1 MYDLVV
7 VVSEASRVGF
17 VGSLM
22 SSVAMPALSFGVM
35 TTRTLP
41 IASTGP
47 ALTPPKLEVGTSAAI
62 LRFAGSVASTTL
74 MPLLVAP
81 T

>member
-1 MYDLVV
+1 M
-7 VVSEASRVGF
+7 SRV
-17 VGSLM
+17 
-22 SSVAMPALSFGVM
+22 ATPPLSFGVM

-41 IASTGP
+41 IASSGP
-47 ALTPPKLEVGTSAAI
+47 ALTPPYDDVATSFTIAAE
-62 LRFAGSVASTTL
+62 AGLAASTTL

>member
-1 MYDLVV
+1 MYDFVV

-47 ALTPPKLEVGTSAAI
+47 ALTPP
-62 LRFAGSVASTTL
+62 
-74 MPLLVAP
+74 
-81 T
+81 